1 MRLDYNLK
9 YSDFAILVRYN
20 RQREYYEM
28 ALQDAGFPIWTENSD
43 GIQVMTVHASK
54 GLQFPVVFYAGLA
67 EGLTPGKCEGNRKKR
82 KNQLAEERR
91 LFYVGVTRAEA
102 VLVLLYCKE
111 RFWKGKKVLF
121 RPSQFLTCLEQ
132 PLKDSRMPL
141 LLFKIFVVIKALA
154 YMAYAIV
161 QITFRRVF
169 FREIP
174 QWLERRVQEFSEFC
188 MRILRINLHIEN
200 QSLLAK
206 VDWSR
211 PVVIIANHQSY
222 SDIPVVFLTL
232 GRSIGFLAKYEL
244 KRIPFLNFWMKQLG
258 CVFIRR
264 KTSGGGKEAQQELLD
279 SQVPRIVV
287 FPEGTRSKDSK
298 LHPFK
303 SGGFR
308 LAADWQATIIPIV
321 IRGTRSAWEARKDSK
336 VTSVNV
342 NVCEPLNLKEVFE
355 KEGKL
360 KIRDF
365 VIPEVRARMEQVL

>member
-1 MRLDYNLK
+1 
-9 YSDFAILVRYN
+9 
-20 RQREYYEM
+20 
-28 ALQDAGFPIWTENSD
+28 
-43 GIQVMTVHASK
+43 
-54 GLQFPVVFYAGLA
+54 
-67 EGLTPGKCEGNRKKR
+67 
-82 KNQLAEERR
+82 
-91 LFYVGVTRAEA
+91 
-102 VLVLLYCKE
+102 
-111 RFWKGKKVLF
+111 
-121 RPSQFLTCLEQ
+121 
-132 PLKDSRMPL
+132 MPL

-321 IRGTRSAWEARKDSK
+321 IRGTRSAWESRKDSK

-342 NVCEPLNLKEVFE
+342 NVCEPLDLKEVFE

-365 VIPEVRARMEQVL
+365 VIPEVRARMEQAL